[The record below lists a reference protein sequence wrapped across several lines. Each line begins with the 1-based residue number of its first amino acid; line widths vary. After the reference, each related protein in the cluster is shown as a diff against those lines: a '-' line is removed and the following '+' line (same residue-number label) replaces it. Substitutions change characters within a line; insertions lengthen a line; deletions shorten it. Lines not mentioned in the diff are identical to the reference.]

1 MTVCRKTALLLTE
14 GPVLQEC
21 TKQNVIL
28 LTDPQVI
35 SIPIVE
41 NHEPLVDLK
50 NQTVIAYGPSPEVP
64 NNTDYT
70 NMRQTV
76 YEKLIKAQS
85 ALPEGLKFC
94 LYEGYRSLSLQDKLF
109 KARYLKVQN
118 LQPEWSHNQIF
129 EETTKLVS
137 PVINMDGSEN
147 IPPHATGSAIDVYLI
162 DETGK
167 LVDMVIQIKDWMED
181 TDGSLSQTDSR
192 HISVKAQHYRSI
204 MSKALS
210 TVGFI
215 NYPTEY
221 WHWSYGDRYWAYQTG
236 HSHAIYGTAQR

>member
-167 LVDMVIQIKDWMED
+167 LVDMGIQIKDWMED

-192 HISVKAQHYRSI
+192 HISAKAPHESLKYPFHREQSHPPSVYPH
-204 MSKALS
+204 LLE
-210 TVGFI
+210 
-215 NYPTEY
+215 NYFQE
-221 WHWSYGDRYWAYQTG
+221 
-236 HSHAIYGTAQR
+236 I